1 MSPIEPEKAFVH
13 SPYVPYDPGV
23 ALYDTEGWNGGGDAE
38 AWEYTGWRDEVM
50 SWKQTAYI
58 HGHLNPSPTYVLRG
72 PDTLRFLTDFSVNSF
87 ANFPIGASKHVIMCN
102 EAGNIMVHGMAL
114 RLAEEEVITYWLSP
128 WLPYL
133 LMKASGEYDLQG
145 EDLTGKVFLFQVA
158 GPRSLEV
165 LEAATGDNLHD
176 VRFLRHRPS
185 KVDGRDVNVFR
196 IGMAGTL
203 AYELHGAIEDALPV
217 YRKVLQA
224 GEPYGIRRLGVRA
237 YMLNHTEDGFPQS
250 YYHFPVAWW
259 QDEGFLAFMQQF
271 GGLAAI
277 GMRLRGSV
285 GDDLESRY
293 RTPVELGWEKLV
305 KLDHDFP
312 GRAALEPEV
321 ANPSRRQVTLV
332 WNKDDVV
339 DVYRS
344 QFEPG
349 EAYMPMDHPNHYG
362 FEAGDREHHL
372 TLYADH
378 VLNADG
384 DVVGQ
389 SSGRAQSWYF
399 REMLSLATIDTAY
412 AKLGTEVFVLWGDP
426 GTRQKKIRAVVS
438 RFPYLHE
445 NRNEDVDVSTIPVAA
460 AAAAA

>member
-1 MSPIEPEKAFVH
+1 MSEPEKVFVH

-50 SWKQTAYI
+50 SWKESCYI

-72 PDTLRFLTDFSVNSF
+72 PDALRFLTDFCVNSF
-87 ANFPIGASKHVIMCN
+87 AKFPVGSSKHAIMCN
-102 EAGNIMVHGMAL
+102 DEGNIMVHGMLL
-114 RLAEEEVITYWLSP
+114 RLGDEEFISYWLSP

-133 LMKASGEYDLQG
+133 LMKHGEGYDVQG
-145 EDLTGKVFLFQVA
+145 EDLTGQVFLFQIA

-165 LEAATGDNLHD
+165 LEAASGDNLHD
-176 VRFLRHRPS
+176 IRFLRHRPS
-185 KVDGRDVNVFR
+185 RVDGRNVNVIR

-203 AYELHGAIEDALPV
+203 AYELHGALEDALPV
-217 YRKVLQA
+217 YRKVLEA
-224 GEPYGIRRLGVRA
+224 GEAYGIKRLGVRA

-259 QDEGFLAFMQQF
+259 QDEDVP
-271 GGLAAI
+271 
-277 GMRLRGSV
+277 RLHEAVRRAGED
-285 GDDLESRY
+285 GHAPARQRRRRPRARY
-293 RTPVELGWEKLV
+293 RNPVELGWEHMV
-305 KLDHDFP
+305 KFDHDFP
-312 GRAALEPEV
+312 GRAVLEPEV
-321 ANPSRRQVTLV
+321 AKPSRRQVTLV

-349 EAYMPMDHPNHYG
+349 EAYMPMDHPNHFG
-362 FEAGDREHHL
+362 FEAGDAEHHL

-384 DVVGQ
+384 DVIGQ
-389 SSGRAQSWYF
+389 SSGRAQSWYY
-399 REMLSLATIDTAY
+399 REMLSLATLDTAY
-412 AKLGTEVFVLWGDP
+412 AELGTEVFVLWGEP

-438 RFPYLHE
+438 RFPYLNE
-445 NRNEDVDVSTIPVAA
+445 NRNEDVDVDTIPVAA
-460 AAAAA
+460 GSAA